1 VTELAMGQLVEPL
14 VYGHSTGLSPLAVV
28 VAAIFWT
35 WLWGPIGLIISTPLT
50 LCVVVLGRYVE
61 PLEFFDV
68 LLGDRPALT
77 PAEGFYQRMLAGD
90 PDEAEEQAERYLKDH
105 ALTAYYDEVA
115 LKGLQLA
122 TNDFVNR
129 RLPPAK
135 VERLREAVTELVED
149 LGAHVDSPPADPPQ
163 DDGVAGVQTEERS
176 SPARPPPPAQAVDR
190 AALAP
195 EWRGEAPVLCVAGR
209 GPLDDAASS
218 MLAQLLE
225 KHGLGARVVAHGAVS
240 RAAIGALD
248 LRGVTMVCVSY
259 LDISGSPAHL
269 RYLLRRLRERLPS
282 ARLLVGL
289 WPAQDPILRDE
300 AVRRAVGADD
310 CVTTLHEAVE
320 ACLDAA
326 RRAATGT
333 AGALPD
339 RKAG

>member
-1 VTELAMGQLVEPL
+1 
-14 VYGHSTGLSPLAVV
+14 
-28 VAAIFWT
+28 
-35 WLWGPIGLIISTPLT
+35 
-50 LCVVVLGRYVE
+50 
-61 PLEFFDV
+61 
-68 LLGDRPALT
+68 
-77 PAEGFYQRMLAGD
+77 
-90 PDEAEEQAERYLKDH
+90 
-105 ALTAYYDEVA
+105 
-115 LKGLQLA
+115 
-122 TNDFVNR
+122 
-129 RLPPAK
+129 
-135 VERLREAVTELVED
+135 
-149 LGAHVDSPPADPPQ
+149 
-163 DDGVAGVQTEERS
+163 
-176 SPARPPPPAQAVDR
+176 
-190 AALAP
+190 
-195 EWRGEAPVLCVAGR
+195 
-209 GPLDDAASS
+209 